1 MNHVIFSRGSNTST
15 IHKSYIPPIWF
26 LENRVE
32 KNWVDVMIHHMLNNK
47 GKNMNLPYD
56 EIITKVFVYS
66 GFDLDEEESK
76 VKHSKVGKTF
86 WVK

>member
-1 MNHVIFSRGSNTST
+1 
-15 IHKSYIPPIWF
+15 
-26 LENRVE
+26 
-32 KNWVDVMIHHMLNNK
+32 MIHHMLDNK
-47 GKNMNLPYD
+47 GKSMNLPYD

-86 WVK
+86 